1 MKKIISLL
9 TSAVMTIS
17 LFMSASFHVIASIY
31 EKDYNDTLF
40 NYIIKLPGEPL
51 AKYPEAQSLGVDK
64 FIFTDEGQSAYETIA
79 EEHEFAKEYLAGL
92 LGKNSLTPKY
102 EYTAAY
108 NGFSVILSHSE
119 YKIIKNDMGSMV
131 ISDIYELG
139 SVEDDLEEEIT
150 LNPQTENRDSLFSYS
165 ELTDKVL
172 ETVGASETD
181 YKGEGIVIAVIDNSF
196 DRYHEFLSL
205 PEGAEGRLTKKDII
219 NISPYLSATQ
229 KKGASYYV
237 NNKIPYAFNYCSQT
251 TDTLKYFHTHGT
263 HVAGIAAGN
272 GEAETSSKYDPQ
284 GVAPDAQLVLM
295 SDISLSDENL
305 FAAYD
310 DCLYLGAD
318 VINTSYGA
326 SGITLEE
333 KLFEPSYEAINNITG
348 TGVMFCS
355 SAGNDG
361 KLEVIENNFL
371 DYSTGGFSNN
381 LKSVLSVGSAQN
393 YFQETYAITVNENNF
408 EIVDSEES
416 ILSAF
421 NEKTLAYVP
430 IPGNGEADDYKGLN
444 VKDKIAL
451 VSRGK
456 ISFSEKAYN
465 AAEAGAVGLI
475 VYDNDE
481 NGELLTMDCQGLPS
495 GFISF
500 NAGMQMIEQENKNV
514 SFSLFL
520 NMTKKS

>member
-1 MKKIISLL
+1 MKKIISFL
-9 TSAVMTIS
+9 TSAVMTVS

-40 NYIIKLPGEPL
+40 NCIIKLPGEPL
-51 AKYPEAQSLGVDK
+51 AKYPKAQSLGVDK

-108 NGFSVILSHSE
+108 NGFSVDISHNE
-119 YKIIKNDMGSMV
+119 YKIIKNDLNSMV
-131 ISDIYELG
+131 ISDIYEISPRG
-139 SVEDDLEEEIT
+139 DESEEIDT
-150 LNPQTENRDSLFSYS
+150 LNAQTESKDSIFSYS

-371 DYSTGGFSNN
+371 DYSTGG
-381 LKSVLSVGSAQN
+381 LS
-393 YFQETYAITVNENNF
+393 
-408 EIVDSEES
+408 
-416 ILSAF
+416 
-421 NEKTLAYVP
+421 
-430 IPGNGEADDYKGLN
+430 
-444 VKDKIAL
+444 
-451 VSRGK
+451 
-456 ISFSEKAYN
+456 
-465 AAEAGAVGLI
+465 LI
-475 VYDNDE
+475 H
-481 NGELLTMDCQGLPS
+481 
-495 GFISF
+495 I
-500 NAGMQMIEQENKNV
+500 
-514 SFSLFL
+514 
-520 NMTKKS
+520 